1 MIRKTLRLLL
11 GAFAALVSAFSDQAY
26 AHPHVWVTANSEIVY
41 SSEGAVISVRHHWSF
56 DEMFSTFAT
65 QGLDSNNDG
74 KLSREE
80 LQGLA
85 EVNVTSIKEFDYYTH
100 ARNNGI
106 KLPFK
111 EAVDYWLEYDNGV
124 LTLHF
129 TLPLQVPARPKV
141 FEISISDWS
150 YFVDFSLAKEN
161 AVRLIGAPAGCRF
174 ALGSDSSFKPP
185 GPVGPF
191 GAPPLS
197 NRISVNCP

>member
-56 DEMFSTFAT
+56 
-65 QGLDSNNDG
+65 
-74 KLSREE
+74 
-80 LQGLA
+80 
-85 EVNVTSIKEFDYYTH
+85 
-100 ARNNGI
+100 
-106 KLPFK
+106 
-111 EAVDYWLEYDNGV
+111 
-124 LTLHF
+124 
-129 TLPLQVPARPKV
+129 
-141 FEISISDWS
+141 
-150 YFVDFSLAKEN
+150 
-161 AVRLIGAPAGCRF
+161 
-174 ALGSDSSFKPP
+174 KPP